1 MAKKDK
7 LKYLDGLSKTAAT
20 VLQSQESSTGP
31 KGMHGQYQIEPVPN
45 YAAAGSENVL
55 QGNNNSFVVLGRD
68 RPGHPGEGYG
78 GQGAT
83 QCGMID
89 LVVGLDGANMR
100 KPRKKEQPEDPANA
114 IPRQTSPNFFLDAA
128 RVYITQRGD
137 IDNYF
142 GLAKGTGSS
151 SKNRSAIGI
160 KADHVRIISRNDI
173 KLVTGKARLRGSGN
187 AGEKNSLGGNIEHAG
202 KIDFI
207 AGNYSDDEEISLLSF
222 LGGDLG
228 FGEPIKKLQPLVKGD
243 NLISFIKELYSIL
256 DTMLD
261 LISKN
266 NFNIIKIN
274 NALSLHVHETN
285 VPFGPTSPPMS
296 TAAMLIPVTAD
307 ALKNVATGTVTSFN
321 MGINK
326 INYLEPFFPTYLN
339 SRFVN
344 TT

>member
-1 MAKKDK
+1 MAKDK
-7 LKYLDGLSKTAAT
+7 LKYLDGLGRKAAST
-20 VLQSQESSTGP
+20 LQSQESATGP
-31 KGMHGQYQIEPVPN
+31 KGMHNQYMIEPVPN
-45 YAAAGSENVL
+45 YAAAGSENII
-55 QGNNNSFVVLGRD
+55 QGNNNSFLVLGRD

-83 QCGMID
+83 QSGMID

-100 KPRKKEQPEDPANA
+100 KPRKEGQPEDPQNA

-142 GLAKGTGSS
+142 GLAKGTGSN

-173 KLVTGKARLRGSGN
+173 KLVTGKARLRGAGS
-187 AGEKNSLGGNIEHAG
+187 AGEKNSMGGGIEHAG

-207 AGNYSDDEEISLLSF
+207 AGNYTDDEEVGLLSF
-222 LGGDLG
+222 LGDSLGNGD
-228 FGEPIKKLQPLVKGD
+228 PIRKLQPLVKGD
-243 NLISFIKELYSIL
+243 NLLSFVKELYSIL

-266 NFNIIKIN
+266 NYNILKIN

-285 VPFGPTSPPMS
+285 VPFGPTSPPLT
-296 TAAMLIPVTAD
+296 TAAMLVPVTTD
-307 ALKNVATGTVTSFN
+307 ALKNVSTNIVTSFN

-326 INYLEPFFPTYLN
+326 LNYLEPIFPTYLN

>member
-1 MAKKDK
+1 MAKDK
-7 LKYLDGLSKTAAT
+7 LKYLDGLGRKAAST
-20 VLQSQESSTGP
+20 LQSQESATGP
-31 KGMHGQYQIEPVPN
+31 KGMHNQYMIEPVPN
-45 YAAAGSENVL
+45 YAAAGSENII
-55 QGNNNSFVVLGRD
+55 QGNNNSFLVLGRD

-100 KPRKKEQPEDPANA
+100 KPRKESEPEDPQNA

-142 GLAKGTGSS
+142 GLAKGTGSD

-160 KADHVRIISRNDI
+160 KADHVRIVSRNDI
-173 KLVTGKARLRGSGN
+173 KLVTGKARLRGAGS
-187 AGEKNSLGGNIEHAG
+187 AGEKNSMGGGIEHAG

-207 AGNYSDDEEISLLSF
+207 AGNYTDDEEIGLLSF
-222 LGGDLG
+222 LGDSLGDG
-228 FGEPIKKLQPLVKGD
+228 DPVRKLQPLVKGD
-243 NLISFIKELYSIL
+243 NLLSFVKELYSIL

-266 NFNIIKIN
+266 NYNILKIN

-285 VPFGPTSPPMS
+285 VPFGPTSPPLT
-296 TAAMLIPVTAD
+296 TAAMLVPVTAD
-307 ALKNVATGTVTSFN
+307 ALKNVSTNIVTSFN

-326 INYLEPFFPTYLN
+326 LNYLEPIFPTYLN